1 MKHKTK
7 LNRWMPSALAGLGM
21 AVMAL
26 LSSTTQTKAQFP
38 VNASYQNNFAVGA
51 NTAPFAG
58 SGSVASWITW
68 YSAPGGNLPM
78 TNDVTHPDPAGGAGA
93 GSLWVVNP
101 FSAAH
106 GHGNTNS
113 TQNLF
118 FGTFGNGAGYD
129 FSVEANLLN
138 FDYVSF
144 DVFVGTNAA
153 FVPDSSGGWGTLGV
167 GVITAGYSYEQFSGG
182 SVEIPGSASNSWV
195 HIQVPIDHTLAG
207 ITTIPG
213 ICFDYN
219 MYGGY
224 PTNDLN
230 FWIGNLVVHYNGLP
244 PPPPSGT
251 LTKVVPGLTQFAD
264 KLPNYNRQDIRTDQ
278 SGTANLTWVGNPG
291 AKFSWTIASF
301 PSGANSNF
309 LSGLSL
315 TPDAVSS
322 QNYSDPDWSASNDLW
337 IAIQNNADGTAT
349 AGIAWKTN
357 QAAAN
362 GQLFSATEG
371 QLIPYNNITNGFN
384 VPSAVGTWSVTFVDN
399 THVTLTY
406 SNGSTVLSTNAV
418 LDPNFVALC
427 GGYIG
432 AYLYSSP
439 TANNN
444 IGQYCTYS
452 HYQIT
457 GVGTP
462 VNENLTS
469 GALSSPFLVLN
480 SQAYYYAGNYTNAPP
495 NQLFALPS
503 DAYWFAWTLPDAN
516 FSPVQGSALK
526 PFMSS
531 WANISGNVFQNGA
544 THEIKLAKSQLPGA
558 QGYFGLIQ
566 RVATQIQ
573 VLLPGQTNAPNT
585 TLGYTGTPTPISISG
600 QGITT
605 TTITVNACDA
615 NWNIVSIADQIKI
628 TGSSDGNAYLPQNN
642 VFMTGGTAVFSDP
655 NGILFQSTGPQTVT
669 ATDLSNT
676 NFPPATSAAVQV
688 NN

>member
-1 MKHKTK
+1 MKQKTK

-21 AVMAL
+21 AVLAL
-26 LSSTTQTKAQFP
+26 LSSTTQTQAQFP
-38 VNASYQNNFAVGA
+38 INASYQNNFAVGA
-51 NTAPFAG
+51 NTAPFKG

-68 YSAPGGNLPM
+68 YSTPGGNLPM
-78 TNDVTHPDPAGGAGA
+78 TNDVTMPDPAGGAGS

-106 GHGNTNS
+106 GFGNTNN

-153 FVPDSSGGWGTLGV
+153 FVPDSTGGWGTLNV
-167 GVITAGYSYEQFSGG
+167 GVITAGYSYEQFAGG
-182 SVEIPGSASNSWV
+182 SVHIPGNASNTWV

-219 MYGGY
+219 MYSGY
-224 PTNDLN
+224 PTNDIN
-230 FWIGNLVVHYNGLP
+230 FWIGNLVVHYSGLP

-291 AKFSWTIASF
+291 ATFSWTIAAF
-301 PSGANSNF
+301 PSGAYSNF

-315 TPDAVSS
+315 TPDSVAS
-322 QNYSDPDWSASNDLW
+322 QNYSDPDWTSSNDLW

-357 QAAAN
+357 QPQAN
-362 GQLFSATEG
+362 SQLYSATAG
-371 QLIPYNNITNGFN
+371 QLIPYNNQTNGFT
-384 VPSAVGTWSVTFVDN
+384 VPSAVGTWTLTFVDN
-399 THVTLTY
+399 THVTLTAP
-406 SNGSTVLSTNAV
+406 NGASTNAV

-439 TANNN
+439 TVNAN

-452 HYQIT
+452 KYQIT

-495 NQLFALPS
+495 NQVWATNG
-503 DAYWFAWTLPDAN
+503 DVYWFAWTLPDAN
-516 FSPVQGSALK
+516 FSPISGSNIATK
-526 PFMSS
+526 SS
-531 WANISGNVFQNGA
+531 WGPITGNVFQNGA
-544 THEIKLAKSQLPGA
+544 THVLELTKAQLPSTS
-558 QGYFGLIQ
+558 QGYFGLIK
-566 RVATQIQ
+566 RVATQLQ

-585 TLGYTGTPTPISISG
+585 ALGYTGTPTPISLAA
-600 QGITT
+600 QGTT
-605 TTITVNACDA
+605 PTTITVNACDA
-615 NWNIVSIADQIKI
+615 NWNIVSVTDEVQI
-628 TGSSDGNAYLPQNN
+628 TGSSDSAAFLPASN
-642 VFMTGGTAVFSDP
+642 VFMAGGTALFTGA
-655 NGILFQSTGPQTVT
+655 NGVLFQTTGPQTVT
-669 ATDLSNT
+669 AGDISEPS
-676 NFPPATSAAVQV
+676 FAPATSAAVTITP
-688 NN
+688 

>member
-1 MKHKTK
+1 
-7 LNRWMPSALAGLGM
+7 MPSAFAGLGM
-21 AVMAL
+21 AVLML
-26 LSSTTQTKAQFP
+26 ISSTTRTQAQFP
-38 VNASYQNNFAVGA
+38 INASYQNNFAVGA
-51 NTAPFAG
+51 NTAPFDG

-68 YSAPGGNLPM
+68 YNTPGGNLPM
-78 TNDVTHPDPAGGAGA
+78 TNDVTMPDPAGGAGA

-106 GHGNTNS
+106 GFGNTNS

-118 FGTFGNGAGYD
+118 FGTFGNGAPYD

-144 DVFVGTNAA
+144 DIFVGTNAA

-167 GVITAGYSYEQFSGG
+167 GVITSGYGYEQFGGG
-182 SVEIPGSASNSWV
+182 SVEIPGNASNTWV

-219 MYGGY
+219 QYGGY

-230 FWIGNLVVHYNGLP
+230 FWIGNLVVHYSGLP

-264 KLPNYNRQDIRTDQ
+264 NQPSYNRIDIRTDQ

-301 PSGANSNF
+301 PPAAYSNY

-315 TPDAVSS
+315 TPDAVAS
-322 QNYSDPDWSASNDLW
+322 QDYSDPDWSASNDLW

-357 QAAAN
+357 QPAGNSQLFSPTN
-362 GQLFSATEG
+362 GQLIA
-371 QLIPYNNITNGFN
+371 YNVQTNGLT
-384 VPSAVGTWSVTFVDN
+384 VPSAVGTWSLTFVDN

-439 TANNN
+439 TVNAN
-444 IGQYCTYS
+444 IGQWCTYS
-452 HYQIT
+452 KYQIT

-462 VNENLTS
+462 VNEDLTS
-469 GALSSPFLVLN
+469 GALASPFLILN
-480 SQAYYYAGNYTNAPP
+480 SQNYYYTGDYTNNPP
-495 NQLFALPS
+495 NQVFATAA

-516 FSPVQGSALK
+516 FSPISGSNIAAK
-526 PFMSS
+526 SS
-531 WANISGNVFQNGA
+531 WSPISGTYFQNGA
-544 THEIKLAKSQLPGA
+544 THVLELTKSQLPGTS

-585 TLGYTGTPTPISISG
+585 ALGYTGTPTPISISG
-600 QGITT
+600 QGLTT

-615 NWNIVSIADQIKI
+615 NWNIVSVTDEIQI
-628 TGSSDGNAYLPQNN
+628 TGSSDAAAYLPESN
-642 VFMTGGTAVFSDP
+642 VFMTGGTAQFVDP
-655 NGILFQSTGPQTVT
+655 NGILFQTTGLQTVT
-669 ATDLSNT
+669 AGDISEPS
-676 NFPPATSAAVQV
+676 FAPATSAAVQI
-688 NN
+688 NP